1 MNLLQKSVLLLL
13 FSFFFTSQ
21 LICQDYLQATPKKGD
36 GVLVILKRY
45 NLPTD
50 SSYIKKFISLNKK
63 NLTNKDEIILDKTY
77 SLPIALFV
85 FDGTTIRSSL
95 GIDDYNHA
103 KKIQD
108 YNNLMFEKKLKSK
121 SFKTDNILWVP
132 IHLLDDKSS
141 NNLNIEDKKPIE
153 IKEEVI
159 KQPDTKQVEQVT
171 TVKPVI
177 KQSNSIFGKKY
188 KNIPKINTKLSG
200 YVFYLDPGHGGIDPG
215 AIGEREGHEMTED
228 EYAYDVTL
236 RLAHRLMQYGATVFM
251 LVIDSTDGIRDEK
264 YLKNNTDEYFGNGK
278 SIQGDAKDRLQKR
291 IDYLTTIHNKLAKST
306 KERLI
311 VIHVDSRD
319 TSHRVD
325 VFFYHNPGDE
335 AGKKYAENMMTT
347 LNSKYEKSQPGRGY
361 KGSVTD
367 RNLFMLR
374 NSPVLS
380 VYIELGNIQNDKDQ
394 LRFINPNNRQAIANW
409 LADGILVGE
418 KIVPAGKKAKSKK

>member
-1 MNLLQKSVLLLL
+1 MNLLQKSILLL
-13 FSFFFTSQ
+13 FLSFIFTSQ
-21 LICQDYLQATPKKGD
+21 LRSQDYLEIRPKKGD
-36 GVLVILKRY
+36 GILLILRRY

-63 NLTNKDEIILDKTY
+63 NLTNKDEIILDRTY
-77 SLPIALFV
+77 FMPIALFV

-95 GIDDYNHA
+95 GINDYNQA

-121 SFKTDNILWVP
+121 SFKSDNILWVP
-132 IHLLDDKSS
+132 IHLLDEKSS
-141 NNLNIEDKKPIE
+141 NNNNIEDKKPVE
-153 IKEEVI
+153 TKEEVKKESDEQPITSTKSI
-159 KQPDTKQVEQVT
+159 K
-171 TVKPVI
+171 
-177 KQSNSIFGKKY
+177 KQSTLIFGKKY
-188 KNIPKINTKLSG
+188 KKIPKVNSKLSG

-236 RLAHRLMQYGATVFM
+236 RLAHRLMQFGATVYM

-264 YLKNNTDEYFGNGK
+264 YLKNNTDEYFGNGL

-291 IDYLTTIHNKLAKST
+291 IDYLTAIHNIYSKTT

-325 VFFYHNPGDE
+325 VFFYHNPGDDVS
-335 AGKKYAENMMTT
+335 KKYAEKMMNT
-347 LNSKYEKSQPGRGY
+347 LNKKYERSQPGRGY
-361 KGSVTD
+361 KGSVTE
-367 RNLFMLR
+367 RNLYMLR

-380 VYIELGNIQNDKDQ
+380 VYIELGNIQNEKDQ
-394 LRFINPNNRQAIANW
+394 LRFISPNNRQAIANW
-409 LADGILVGE
+409 LADGILAGE
-418 KIVPAGKKAKSKK
+418 MVISTTKKAKSKK

>member
-1 MNLLQKSVLLLL
+1 MKLLKRSVLLLFL
-13 FSFFFTSQ
+13 SLFFTTQ
-21 LICQDYLQATPKKGD
+21 LISQDYLQIKPKKGD
-36 GVLVILKRY
+36 GILVILKRY

-63 NLTNKDEIILDKTY
+63 NLTNKDEIILDRTY

-95 GIDDYNHA
+95 GIDDYNQA

-132 IHLLDDKSS
+132 IHLLDEKPS
-141 NNLNIEDKKPIE
+141 NHQNIKDKKPIE
-153 IKEEVI
+153 TKEEVSKELNEKLIATTKPI
-159 KQPDTKQVEQVT
+159 K
-171 TVKPVI
+171 
-177 KQSNSIFGKKY
+177 KQSTSIFGRKY
-188 KNIPKINTKLSG
+188 KKIPQINSKLSG

-236 RLAHRLMQYGATVFM
+236 RLAHRLMQYGATVYM

-291 IDYLTTIHNKLAKST
+291 IDYLTTIHNKLPKAT

-311 VIHVDSRD
+311 IIHVDSRD

-325 VFFYHNPGDE
+325 VFFYHNPGDNIS
-335 AGKKYAENMMTT
+335 KKYAENMMNT

-409 LADGILVGE
+409 LADGILKGE
-418 KIVPAGKKAKSKK
+418 NVISSPKKVKSKK